1 MEEEDVTGKE
11 RYREMHYV
19 AGFEV
24 EGDHKLRNV
33 GGLYMVEGFKEIDS
47 LWRTS
52 RK

>member
-1 MEEEDVTGKE
+1 MTGKE
-11 RYREMHYV
+11 RYREMHCV

-24 EGDHKLRNV
+24 EGGDHKLRNV

-47 LWRTS
+47 LWRAS